1 MDLMCKWDQIM
12 SFFMSS
18 IVSFF
23 FTRLSLP
30 PCLAVSPFFSLWA
43 PSSDGFWPT
52 FGCRELQCVW
62 AKSQHGF
69 TARTRER
76 WRDRECERQRMVKI
90 MSNEIE
96 IQLCAVSILSLPLHL
111 WHFLQIW
118 SDSFY
123 VPESYLTIIPIILV
137 KVIIT
142 SIRNTFNER
151 FICIW
156 SFLFVAVKP
165 IALEPDNSHIW
176 H

>member
-1 MDLMCKWDQIM
+1 MSFKKRATNQMDLMCKWDQIM

-69 TARTRER
+69 TARARER
-76 WRDRECERQRMVKI
+76 WRDRECERQRMSEKNHVKWDRDSALCCQYTLSASTSLFQQSWLAFFTDLI
-90 MSNEIE
+90 R
-96 IQLCAVSILSLPLHL
+96 QL
-111 WHFLQIW
+111 
-118 SDSFY
+118 Y
-123 VPESYLTIIPIILV
+123 VPESYISYNNPNHLGQV
-137 KVIIT
+137 
-142 SIRNTFNER
+142 NN
-151 FICIW
+151 
-156 SFLFVAVKP
+156 
-165 IALEPDNSHIW
+165 NHIY
-176 H
+176 